1 VEHDGKVAWLGPQVV
16 EFVEDGAIDG
26 SDFGDWESGA
36 SGFRSS
42 AGSNFRVVLSEH
54 SGDLVLGGSLQLHL
68 ASVVEDSETLVAMGA
83 GEDTDVVEVRV
94 QEVGALGAAT
104 MLRVNKHFDD
114 DLAGNCR
121 CGVADD
127 VG

>member
-1 VEHDGKVAWLGPQVV
+1 MEHDGKVAWLGPQVV
-16 EFVEDGAIDG
+16 EFIEDGAVDG

-36 SGFRSS
+36 PGFQSS

-104 MLRVNKHFDD
+104 MLRVNKHFED
-114 DLAGNCR
+114 DLAGN
-121 CGVADD
+121 
-127 VG
+127 